1 MENTQEYRETKDK
14 INYRQRNHTQNKY
27 NRHSAVTINIKNRPI
42 PRERIPYSSI
52 SKSDNLEKH
61 KYMFRPT
68 ENLKEEKLLMIR
80 EERINKLK
88 GGLNMKNRMNGDRK
102 VTAVVGNYK
111 ARFNSFTDLKKKNEM
126 LPLLQK
132 NSKEKREGKHAEQ

>member
-1 MENTQEYRETKDK
+1 
-14 INYRQRNHTQNKY
+14 
-27 NRHSAVTINIKNRPI
+27 
-42 PRERIPYSSI
+42 
-52 SKSDNLEKH
+52 
-61 KYMFRPT
+61 MFRPT

-111 ARFNSFTDLKKKNEM
+111 ARFNSFTDLKKKKEL
-126 LPLLQK
+126 LPFL
-132 NSKEKREGKHAEQ
+132 